1 VGIMTERL
9 NGKYSDPVET
19 MHMWQDYTAGLSLA
33 QVAAKYHYDVS
44 SVHKRFK
51 RRGLKM
57 RAVGM
62 RKREAA

>member
-1 VGIMTERL
+1 M
-9 NGKYSDPVET
+9 NGKYSDPAET
-19 MHMWQDYTAGLSLA
+19 SKMYTDYQAGLSLA

-62 RKREAA
+62 RKRQEAAA